1 MRITRA
7 LGLAAGAGALLLTAS
22 QTASALPAAGA
33 AQAAKAA
40 DAGASLVD
48 KVEFKRRRDGSVYY
62 ARPRFGDK
70 GPYFFAYRGY
80 AYPYY
85 PGYTYRL
92 SRGELKPHDRP
103 HRYRIA
109 D

>member
-1 MRITRA
+1 MRNS
-7 LGLAAGAGALLLTAS
+7 LFVGSAACAVLL
-22 QTASALPAAGA
+22 SAAPAAAMPGSGIGHVVN
-33 AQAAKAA
+33 AKT
-40 DAGASLVD
+40 DAVIEQVGFFRYPD
-48 KVEFKRRRDGSVYY
+48 GRVEYR
-62 ARPRFGDK
+62 RPRFGDK

-92 SRGELKPHDRP
+92 YRGKLKPHDRP

>member
-1 MRITRA
+1 MRITLA
-7 LGLAAGAGALLLTAS
+7 PSVAAGLLALAAPQA
-22 QTASALPAAGA
+22 ASAMPAAGLGPA
-33 AQAAKAA
+33 ATAQAP
-40 DAGASLVD
+40 GTVS

-62 ARPRFGDK
+62 VRPRFNDK

-92 SRGELKPHDRP
+92 SRGQLKPYDRP
-103 HRYRIA
+103 HRYKIA
-109 D
+109 E